1 MVSDNSGKRKDAG
14 MKISALLA
22 AKGASVVTIRP
33 DASIAEAVAAL
44 GRHNVGALVVSSDGR
59 SVDGIVSERDVVRAL
74 DRLGSGVLGPEVA
87 TIMSADVLSCTPEDT
102 VESLMV
108 TMTENR
114 VRHIPVVEAG
124 LLAGMVSIGDVVKNR
139 MEELEQDRAAL
150 VDYIN
155 AR

>member
-1 MVSDNSGKRKDAG
+1 

-33 DASIAEAVAAL
+33 DASIAEAVSAL
-44 GRHNVGALVVSSDGR
+44 GRHNVGALVVSTDGR
-59 SVDGIVSERDVVRAL
+59 TVEGIVSERDVVRAL
-74 DRLGSGVLGPEVA
+74 DDVGAGILEPPVA
-87 TIMSADVLSCTPEDT
+87 TIMSGDVHTCTPEDT
-102 VESLMV
+102 VESLMA
-108 TMTENR
+108 TMTEHR

-124 LLAGMVSIGDVVKNR
+124 VLAGMVSIGDVVKNR
-139 MEELEQDRAAL
+139 MEELEQDRDAL